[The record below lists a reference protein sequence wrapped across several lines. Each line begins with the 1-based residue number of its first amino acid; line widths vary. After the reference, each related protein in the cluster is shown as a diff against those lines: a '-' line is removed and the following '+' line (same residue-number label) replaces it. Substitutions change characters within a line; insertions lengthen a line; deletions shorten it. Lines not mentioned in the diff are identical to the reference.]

1 MTETQFTSIEV
12 EKLGRLVNNLGI
24 LGSQLICRN
33 QSGLGHLAH
42 TNLQNIKK
50 SDEQFLKRLSQLARN
65 SGDESALRLIE
76 DLERIPDDPV
86 RSDDPIQSLY
96 FARGCLFASA
106 FLGHCIAA
114 ATKHALAQS
123 ALVCEQTRTLN

>member
-1 MTETQFTSIEV
+1 MTETQFTSTEL

-33 QSGLGHLAH
+33 PSGIGHLAH

-50 SDEQFLKRLSQLARN
+50 SDEPFLKRLSQLART
-65 SGDESALRLIE
+65 SGDESTLRLIE
-76 DLERIPDDPV
+76 DLERVP
-86 RSDDPIQSLY
+86 DDPIQSLY
-96 FARGCLFASA
+96 LARRCLFASA

-114 ATKHALAQS
+114 ATKQALAQS
-123 ALVCEQTRTLN
+123 ALECEQTRTLN